1 MEFIENMID
10 RSKSS
15 VVAKESAEASK
26 VIKNGLLAVMATIAT
41 TALGVMLASHF
52 GIVISGWLAALGF
65 LALMIGMIF
74 LISIAA
80 NTPFGLPLLLTF
92 GFIQGV
98 FLMGFIT
105 MFTVTSLLIATGTTL
120 GITGACMFVAL
131 SGKVDSSKWGP
142 YLLVMMVA
150 AIIGIVINIF
160 LGSTMLSMMLSIA
173 IIFIMGGLIV
183 YETQQAIDN
192 PHDSYIHFALG
203 LYLSMINI
211 FIHTLNILGITDD

>member
-1 MEFIENMID
+1 MSYIEDKINED
-10 RSKSS
+10 KSG
-15 VVAKESAEASK
+15 VVSAGSQEAMK

-41 TALGVMLASHF
+41 TILGVLFASHF
-52 GIVISGWLAALGF
+52 GIVISGWVGALIF
-65 LALMIGMIF
+65 LAVMVGMIF
-74 LISIAA
+74 LISAAA

-92 GFIQGV
+92 GFLQGI

-105 MFTVTSLLIATGTTL
+105 QFTVTSLLIATGTTL
-120 GITGACMFVAL
+120 GITAACMFLAL

-142 YLLVMMVA
+142 YLLIVLVA

-160 LGSTMLSMMLSIA
+160 LASTMLSLMLSMA

-183 YETQQAIDN
+183 YETQQAVNN

-211 FIHTLNILGITDD
+211 FIHTLNILGIMDE